1 MSNWNIAVS
10 VAAVHITGMSLGAT
24 IYGKYAHQ
32 GDGVLLGMFV
42 LIGAAVFVLSAAA
55 LFAMDR
61 AWSEGAAK
69 RRGAYLRYVV
79 EATSADG
86 VRRYFILDLPSLEG
100 LSDAEKFSIAMAQLK
115 GQL

>member
-1 MSNWNIAVS
+1 MSNLKIAACLS
-10 VAAVHITGMSLGAT
+10 TTYTAGMLLGAS
-24 IYGKYAHQ
+24 IFVKFAHQ
-32 GDGVLLGMFV
+32 GEGVVLG
-42 LIGAAVFVLSAAA
+42 LIAFIGTAVFVIAMA
-55 LFAMDR
+55 LFFAMDR

-100 LSDAEKFSIAMAQLK
+100 LSDAEKFRIARAQLK